1 MATAKKTAPA
11 VKATKPAAAQRGT
24 KVDMTIK
31 VDAKAAKKVV
41 DSAMAKIDRAAKKA
55 APAVAKTVAKVAEV
69 VRPARTNTYMT
80 GENRKAMLDG
90 NLLKVLK
97 AKGINGTSR
106 AELARAAGCSN
117 SLLRVYYPGGVEAMR
132 TAAVVL
138 AATAGDA
145 KTVKKALA
153 DGFPKSGLPRKF
165 HALVK

>member
-1 MATAKKTAPA
+1 MATKRTAAQNTRAAISDTKRTKAPAAKKT
-11 VKATKPAAAQRGT
+11 TQRGT

-31 VDAKAAKKVV
+31 ADAKAAKKVV
-41 DSAMAKIDRAAKKA
+41 AAMAKP
-55 APAVAKTVAKVAEV
+55 APAVAEV

-90 NLLKVLK
+90 HLLKVLQ

-106 AELARAAGCSN
+106 AELARVAGCSN

-132 TAAVVL
+132 AAAVVL

-153 DGFPKSGLPRKF
+153 DGFPKSALPRKF

>member
-1 MATAKKTAPA
+1 MATKAI
-11 VKATKPAAAQRGT
+11 VKAGLAKQRRTANKATPSPANTGK
-24 KVDMTIK
+24 KVDIT
-31 VDAKAAKKVV
+31 
-41 DSAMAKIDRAAKKA
+41 AKIDRAAKKS
-55 APAVAKTVAKVAEV
+55 APAVAKTVAKVADV

-90 NLLKVLK
+90 HLLKVLK

-132 TAAVVL
+132 TTAVVL

-145 KTVKKALA
+145 KTVKKAMA
-153 DGFPKSGLPRKF
+153 DGFPKSALPRKF